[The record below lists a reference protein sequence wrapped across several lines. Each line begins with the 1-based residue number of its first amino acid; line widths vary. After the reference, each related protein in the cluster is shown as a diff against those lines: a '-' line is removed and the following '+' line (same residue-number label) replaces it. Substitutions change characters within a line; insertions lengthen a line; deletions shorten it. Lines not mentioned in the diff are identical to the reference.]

1 MFTDK
6 VRIYIKAGDGGNG
19 VVSFHTEK
27 YVSRGGP
34 DGGDGGKGGSV
45 IFVATDMLNT
55 LNDFYFK
62 RHYRA
67 ENGENGASGNC
78 YGKKGEDL
86 TVFVPVGTVVRDVET
101 GKLMADFREV
111 GQSKVIQKGGNGGKG
126 NVKYANSRRQAPRFA
141 SHGEKTEEKHIELEL
156 KTIADVGL
164 VGFPNVGK
172 STLLSVISSARPK
185 IADYHFT
192 TLNPNLGVVRR
203 YEDTLLCADIPG
215 LIEKASEGAG
225 LGHSFLRHVERTRI
239 LVHVVDMGGTEGR
252 DPLDDFEKINAE
264 LKNYSEK
271 LAEVPMIVAA
281 NKMDMPDAEENLR
294 RFGEK
299 FGKDYEIVP
308 IMAMIRE
315 NTDSLVDAMFRTLKS
330 LPAPVYEEEEFY
342 EYEDAD
348 KTSFEIT
355 REDDGAFVVYGGL
368 IDNLARKVNID
379 DYDQMRFLQRTL
391 INAGVISELRK
402 RGAKEGS
409 LVRMGDIEFDFV
421 D

>member
-34 DGGDGGKGGSV
+34 DGGDGGKGGSI
-45 IFVATDMLNT
+45 IFVATDKLNT

-67 ENGENGASGNC
+67 ENGENGAANNC
-78 YGKKGEDL
+78 YGKSGEDL
-86 TVFVPVGTVVRDVET
+86 IVYVPVGTIVRDVET
-101 GKLMADFREV
+101 GKTMADFREV
-111 GQSKVIQKGGNGGKG
+111 GQSKVIQKGGAGGKG
-126 NVKYANSRRQAPRFA
+126 NVKYANARRQAPRFA

-172 STLLSVISSARPK
+172 STLLSVISSAKPK

-203 YEDTLLCADIPG
+203 YEETLLCADIPG

-225 LGHSFLRHVERTRI
+225 LGHSFLRHIERTRMI
-239 LVHVVDMGGTEGR
+239 VHVLDMGGSEGR

-264 LKNYSEK
+264 LRNYSEK
-271 LAEVPMIVAA
+271 LAELPMIVAA

-294 RFGEK
+294 RFN
-299 FGKDYEIVP
+299 GKYGDKYTVVP

-315 NTDSLVDAMFRTLKS
+315 NVDALVTEMFDVLRTLPK
-330 LPAPVYEEEEFY
+330 PVYEEEDFY
-342 EYEDAD
+342 EYEEAD
-348 KTSFEIT
+348 KTGFEIA

-391 INAGVISELRK
+391 INAGVISALRK
-402 RGAKEGS
+402 KGAKEGS

-421 D
+421 E